1 MIPKIIH
8 YCWFGPKEKSPDFKK
23 YMATW
28 KQNLPDYEIMEW
40 NETNFD
46 YNQYLYSRE
55 AYRMACYAH
64 VSDVCRIHVL
74 HEIGGIYLD
83 TDIEVLKSFN
93 DFLKFESFVGTEY
106 KFICT
111 GVIASQSGTK
121 WLNNYLEYYRDK
133 HFVNIFGHPRRK
145 ANSKILTKIILHR
158 LDADTWPTIF
168 PRDYFCGKD
177 WNTGQ
182 IRITENTVSVHHYEA
197 SWQSKRT
204 FSDRIRILLK
214 GLKSRFSK

>member
-8 YCWFGPKEKSPDFKK
+8 YCWFGPKKKSPDFKK
-23 YMATW
+23 YLASW
-28 KQNLPDYEIMEW
+28 KRSLPDYEIREW

-46 YNQYLYSRE
+46 YNQYMYSRE

-83 TDIEVLKSFN
+83 TDVEVLKPF
-93 DFLKFESFVGTEY
+93 DDLLKFESFVGTEY
-106 KFICT
+106 KFIGT
-111 GVIASQSGTK
+111 GVIASQSGTR
-121 WLNNYLEYYRDK
+121 WLSSYLEYYRNK
-133 HFVNIFGHPRRK
+133 HFINIFGHPRRN
-145 ANSKILTKIILHR
+145 ANTEILTQIILPR

-177 WNTGQ
+177 WYTGQ
-182 IRITENTVSVHHYEA
+182 IQITGNTFSVHHYEA
-197 SWQSKRT
+197 SWRGKRS
-204 FSDRIRILLK
+204 FADRIRILLK
-214 GLKSRFSK
+214 GLSVRFSK